1 MSRTTNRLVLTALIA
16 LTGWTATAA
25 CAHGGKLAPAQG
37 PVKAEP
43 ADMALAH
50 AATRYLTQNRLKSGL
65 VSSVAGFPATTMWDV
80 GNQLA
85 GMVAAHELGLL
96 PSATFDPWMSQVL
109 GQLGRLRLYRQ
120 ELPNKAYNAET
131 LLPVDYGALAPA
143 KEIGFSAID
152 LSRLTRWL
160 AIVAQRY
167 PAHAK
172 AAKAVTARW
181 KTQRLVRDGAL
192 MGTEV
197 RNGKESWNHEGRL
210 GYEQY
215 AAFGLAAIGV
225 QAPESQSAEAHVSWV
240 EVSGVKVPADPRDF
254 ANSGAHNYVTSEP
267 YVLDGLETGFRS
279 LPVAYANA
287 VLQAQEAR
295 HRQTGILTTWSEDQ
309 LDRAPYFV
317 YNCLW
322 VDGQAWATL
331 DSAGKPAPAMRGSS
345 LKAATGWHMLYRTP
359 YTQKAYHA
367 LRGLQDPARGA
378 YVGSYEALP
387 TPNKALSL
395 NTNAI
400 VLEAL
405 LYGHVGQPL
414 EAWAAS
420 GGRR

>member
-1 MSRTTNRLVLTALIA
+1 MPRATSRLLLAALIA
-16 LTGWTATAA
+16 VSGWTATPA
-25 CAHGGKLAPAQG
+25 CAHGGQLAPARG
-37 PVKAEP
+37 PIKAEP
-43 ADMALAH
+43 ADMALAR
-50 AATRYLTQNRLKSGL
+50 AATRYLTQNRSRSGL

-80 GNQLA
+80 GSQLA
-85 GMVAAHELGLL
+85 GMVAARELGLL
-96 PSATFDPWMSQVL
+96 PAATFDPWMTQVL
-109 GQLGRLRLYRQ
+109 RQLGRLRLYRQ

-152 LSRLTRWL
+152 LSRLARWL
-160 AIVAQRY
+160 DIVAKRY
-167 PAHAK
+167 PAHAR

-181 KTQRLVRDGAL
+181 KTRRLVRDGAL

-197 RNGKESWNHEGRL
+197 RNGQESWNHEGRL

-215 AAFGLAAIGV
+215 AAHGLAAIGL
-225 QAPESQSAEAHVSWV
+225 QAPRSQDAEAHVSWV
-240 EVSGVKVPADPRDF
+240 EVSGVNVPADPRDF
-254 ANSGAHNYVTSEP
+254 AASGAHNYVTSEP

-309 LDRAPYFV
+309 LDRAPHFV

-322 VDGQAWATL
+322 VDGKAWVTL
-331 DSAGKPAPAMRGSS
+331 DAAGQPAPAMRGSG
-345 LKAATGWHMLYRTP
+345 LKAAAGWHMLYRTP
-359 YTQKAYHA
+359 YTQQAYHA
-367 LRGLQDPARGA
+367 LRGLLDPARGA
-378 YVGSYEALP
+378 FVGTYEAQP

-414 EAWAAS
+414 ETWAA
-420 GGRR
+420 GARR